1 MERMEQLQAWLKRL
15 PVTRALWLLTIV
27 LVVLSARQAALL
39 TWQLL
44 TPPPAPPSWQPPRV
58 SAAAER
64 GGIDLQGIM
73 DLGLFGTFQPVA
85 KVAPVTK
92 TVTSAPKTNLNL
104 QLAGV
109 VASSDPSRSLAIIAN
124 RGNQETYVIDD
135 SVSGTQARVH
145 QIFADRVIL
154 DNSGRFETLYLDDEP
169 ERGRAANPRPRIAEP
184 RRTAPQV
191 ISAPAELLDNP
202 AKIAEMLNISPVQQD
217 GQLVGYRV
225 NPGKD
230 PALFK
235 DAGLEPNDLA
245 VSINGYDLTD
255 NEQAMQMLSELS
267 ELTEL
272 TLTVE
277 RDGQLHQVFI
287 SLQQ

>member
-15 PVTRALWLLTIV
+15 PVERILWLVSIV
-27 LVVLSARQAALL
+27 LVALSAQQAARL

-44 TPPPAPPSWQPPRV
+44 TPLPPPPAWQPARV
-58 SAAAER
+58 SSVNA
-64 GGIDLQGIM
+64 GGDNGIDIQDVIGLS
-73 DLGLFGTFQPVA
+73 LFGEYQLPA
-85 KVAPVTK
+85 KVAPPPKVVT
-92 TVTSAPKTNLNL
+92 TAPKTRLNL

-109 VASSDPSRSLAIIAN
+109 VASSDPSRSLVIIAN
-124 RGNQETYVIDD
+124 RGNQETYFVGDNIN
-135 SVSGTQARVH
+135 GTQASVH
-145 QIFADRVIL
+145 QIFPDRVIL
-154 DNSGRFETLYLDDEP
+154 DNGGRFETLYLDDEASP
-169 ERGRAANPRPRIAEP
+169 RAAIQQTRAPARP
-184 RRTAPQV
+184 APQV
-191 ISAPAELLDNP
+191 VEAPAELLENP
-202 AKIAEMLNISPVQQD
+202 AKITEMVNISPVQQD
-217 GQLVGYRV
+217 GELMGYRV

-235 DAGLEPNDLA
+235 EVGLEPNDLA

-255 NEQAMQMLSELS
+255 NEQAMQMLSELP

-272 TLTVE
+272 SLTVE